1 MFKRSSI
8 SNCSELIQKT
18 CDPANKNF
26 SKIEH
31 RIAKLSR
38 ETFDEAGGGIVVEVV
53 SNTNSL
59 LISNP
64 R

>member
-1 MFKRSSI
+1 MFKI
-8 SNCSELIQKT
+8 VDIELFRIDQKT

>member
-1 MFKRSSI
+1 MFKI
-8 SNCSELIQKT
+8 VDIELVRINQKT

-31 RIAKLSR
+31 RNFREKLSTKP
-38 ETFDEAGGGIVVEVV
+38 EEV